1 MQAMRSHGY
10 VGRGVQIHFYA
21 AGTRNSPK
29 KTVPN
34 ARNSAGALR
43 PLDGSPG
50 KKERMLAKKQHEAR
64 ATSEAS
70 VEDCCWVYWT
80 IP

>member
-1 MQAMRSHGY
+1 MRPCLLLCSQTQLRSTNYIAIDTMVCH
-10 VGRGVQIHFYA
+10 
-21 AGTRNSPK
+21 
-29 KTVPN
+29 VPN
-34 ARNSAGALR
+34 ARNSAGDLR